1 MHSNKGIFTYPGV
14 HIMATFTTTQYGNT
28 SGNAGKTKFTIAAF
42 IDALFAVKLREE
54 LDAKTGGD
62 KSDAAYTWGL

>member
-1 MHSNKGIFTYPGV
+1 
-14 HIMATFTTTQYGNT
+14 MATITTTQYGNA
-28 SGNAGKTKFTIAAF
+28 SVNAGKAKFTIGAF

-62 KSDAAYTWGL
+62 KSDATYTYGL

>member
-1 MHSNKGIFTYPGV
+1 MT
-14 HIMATFTTTQYGNT
+14 TFTTANYGNHD
-28 SGNAGKTKFTIAAF
+28 SRPRKPVSRLAAF

-62 KSDAAYTWGL
+62 KSDARYIWGL

>member
-1 MHSNKGIFTYPGV
+1 
-14 HIMATFTTTQYGNT
+14 MATITTAQYGNHG
-28 SGNAGKTKFTIAAF
+28 SRPSKPSSLIAAF

-62 KSDAAYTWGL
+62 KSDARYTWGL